1 MKLSRRDKRVLAAG
15 FLIAVGIVAWSFA
28 LSPMQQRWNTART
41 MLQAD
46 RDDLDKLR
54 RIADEGN
61 EYARERE
68 RVLRM
73 VRELPDLA
81 ASQWVVP
88 ALINEVQGLGQ
99 ESGVTITRYEPL
111 APKIEES
118 YASYSLTLSCQCSV
132 ANLVEFL
139 YDLQEHRPV
148 IAVARLHIVP
158 PGPEAKTPDLSVE
171 LLLTTY
177 AVQQV
182 GESEEEEVTQ
192 RTGDAATG

>member
-15 FLIAVGIVAWSFA
+15 FLIAVGIVAWSFV
-28 LSPMQQRWNTART
+28 LSPMQQRWHKART

-46 RDDLDKLR
+46 RDDLEKLQ
-54 RIADEGN
+54 RIADEGSQ
-61 EYARERE
+61 YARERE

-111 APKIEES
+111 AAKIEES

-132 ANLVEFL
+132 AKLVEFL

-148 IAVARLHIVP
+148 IAVTRLHIVP
-158 PGPEAKTPDLSVE
+158 PGPEAKTTDLSVE

-182 GESEEEEVTQ
+182 GESAGEEVTQ
-192 RTGDAATG
+192 RGGGVTTG